1 MVTIIFRMKM
11 RDGKADEAL
20 AKVTALAEAVQAN
33 EPGTLAY
40 VVHRN
45 QEDPSEIVFFER
57 YADDAAQEAHGQTA
71 HMGAMREN
79 FAEIFDP
86 ESIKIERLDRI
97 AGGVRAGYHLA

>member
-1 MVTIIFRMKM
+1 MITVLFRMKI
-11 RDGKADEAL
+11 RDGKEEEAL
-20 AKVTALAEAVQAN
+20 AKVSALAEAVQAN

-57 YADDAAQEAHGQTA
+57 YADDAAREAHGQTA

-79 FAEIFDP
+79 FAEIFDTA
-86 ESIKIERLDRI
+86 SIKIERLDRI
-97 AGGVRAGYHLA
+97 AGEVRAG

>member
-1 MVTIIFRMKM
+1 MLTIIFRVKIK
-11 RDGKADEAL
+11 DGKEDEAL
-20 AKVTALAEAVQAN
+20 AKFTALAEAVQAN

-45 QEDPSEIVFFER
+45 QEDPSEIVFFEH
-57 YADDAAQEAHGQTA
+57 YADDAAFESHGKTA

-86 ESIKIERLDRI
+86 ASIKMERLDRI
-97 AGGVRAGYHLA
+97 AGVLRAG